1 MAYAGAYARITRM
14 VEKPPAPKVR
24 NVRTQ
29 ASHRREVLWQIAV
42 PSGLAAVAAVAWMIL
57 VASPQGYESRSALA
71 DVSVIFLI
79 IPAAMWGVALLA
91 LLVGMCVGAWYLLRE
106 LPYLFKQA
114 QDYAAL
120 AAHYAKV
127 GTGRVAGGVM
137 SVQSFVAAVQKTL
150 DDIRSLFTFRR
161 RR

>member
-1 MAYAGAYARITRM
+1 M

-29 ASHRREVLWQIAV
+29 ASHRREAIWQIAV
-42 PSGLAAVAAVAWMIL
+42 PSGLAAVAAVTLMVL
-57 VASPQGYESRSALA
+57 VASPQGYEARSALA

-79 IPAAMWGVALLA
+79 IPAAMWGVALLV
-91 LLVGMCVGAWYLLRE
+91 LLVGMCVGVWYLRRE

-127 GTGRVAGGVM
+127 GSGRVAGSVM

-150 DDIRSLFTFRR
+150 DDIRSLFNFRR
-161 RR
+161 R